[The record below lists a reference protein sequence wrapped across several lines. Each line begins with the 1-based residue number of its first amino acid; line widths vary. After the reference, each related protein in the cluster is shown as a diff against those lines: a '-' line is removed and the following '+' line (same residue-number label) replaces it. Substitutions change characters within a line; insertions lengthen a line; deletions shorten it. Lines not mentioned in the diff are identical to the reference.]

1 MHALDS
7 TMEACFRKLD
17 SKDTNEQYVAMN
29 QILDA
34 IDHEVDWAYEVWE
47 GLVEGL
53 ASSDAHKRSR
63 SAQFLCGLA
72 KSDPERRM
80 LHDFPKLWQVTYDDK
95 FVTARHTLQ
104 AIWKVG
110 LSGEEQ
116 KRLAVGHLAERY
128 RSGNTEKNGTLIR
141 FDILQ
146 GLRRLYDAIGDPKLK
161 DLALSLIDEEQDPK
175 YKKKYS
181 RLWKNI

>member
-1 MHALDS
+1 MQ
-7 TMEACFRKLD
+7 ACFGKLD
-17 SKDTNEQYVAMN
+17 SKDANEQYVAMN

-53 ASSDAHKRSR
+53 ASSDAHQRSR

-72 KSDPERRM
+72 KSDSERRI
-80 LHDFPKLWQVTYDDK
+80 LQGFPKLWQVTYDEK

-104 AIWKVG
+104 AIWQIG

-116 KRLAVGHLAERY
+116 KRLTVGHLAERY
-128 RSGNTEKNGTLIR
+128 RVCNTEKNGTLLR

-146 GLRRLYDAIGDPKLK
+146 GLRRLYDPLAIP
-161 DLALSLIDEEQDPK
+161 
-175 YKKKYS
+175 
-181 RLWKNI
+181 N